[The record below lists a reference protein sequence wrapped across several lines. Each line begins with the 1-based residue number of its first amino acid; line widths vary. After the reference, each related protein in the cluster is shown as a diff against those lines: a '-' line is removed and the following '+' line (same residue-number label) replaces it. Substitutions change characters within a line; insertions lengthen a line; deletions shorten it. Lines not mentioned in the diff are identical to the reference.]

1 MILNYGDNLN
11 LCDVKEDVTI
21 IPYLSFCLLEY
32 GFALIEVLFLLTF
45 KEKNLMI
52 TQDEKISSS
61 SKKVRRKLTWLE
73 KESAKA
79 VAVLKEE
86 KY

>member
-11 LCDVKEDVTI
+11 LCDVKENV
-21 IPYLSFCLLEY
+21 FCFLEY

-45 KEKNLMI
+45 KKKNLII